1 MSVRVAVDL
10 RRAYL
15 IAAEALRDNPGQ
27 WNAYNSSGNCVVLAG
42 PGSGKTK
49 TLTIKLARM
58 LAEDVCPPRG
68 IACLTYNT
76 ECVRDLKRKLI
87 KLGIEERQDFFIGT
101 VHSFCLQNVVLPYG
115 LLTNLDLPNPL
126 TIALPSDQKKFFE
139 RAFAKVKGSSEDPR
153 PWKTKCD
160 YYRRTNLDRNSREW
174 HAEEAT
180 AKIIE
185 TYEKEL
191 RLNGMIDFDDMVLL
205 GMRLIECMPW
215 VRKALSARFPILVVD
230 EYQDLGVPLHRIV
243 KSLYLS
249 GNIRLFAVGDPDQS
263 IYGFTGARPELLG
276 ELARLEGVETIP
288 LHFNYRCGNAII
300 QASEIALGEARN
312 YKGKDGH
319 IGSIEFHCCP
329 KGIDEQA
336 ATICNK
342 IIPDA
347 LKIRKSCTFGDIAV
361 LYLDK
366 NDGDIIA
373 EHAKSAG
380 IKFIR
385 IDRGAPYRKT
395 PLIHWLE
402 DCALW
407 CSGGWKEGVPSLSTL
422 IRSWIWFNKSLISE
436 QEQHLLK
443 TSLVSF
449 LATHRSPDLS
459 LIEWLSEFDRICI
472 YLTLQRELILR
483 DEAEAFSKLLNAC
496 KKGSILA
503 DLTVASFARQGGSK
517 DNLNLITLH
526 SAKGLEFDVVVM
538 MGMDQGRIPSWT
550 ARSTEDKKES
560 RRLFYVGLTRA
571 KHEVHLTYSCFT
583 VSPNGYRFKKGPSEF
598 LLEIQKSLNDSA

>member
-1 MSVRVAVDL
+1 MSLYSAVDL

-27 WNAYNSSGNCVVLAG
+27 WKAYNSDGSCVVLAG

-58 LAEDVCPPRG
+58 LAEDICSPRG

-87 KLGIEERQDFFIGT
+87 HLGIEECQEFFIGT
-101 VHSFCLQNVVLPYG
+101 VHSFCLQHILLPYG
-115 LLTNLDLPNPL
+115 QLASLDLPDPL
-126 TIALPSDQKKFFE
+126 RIALTSEQKRIFE
-139 RAFAKVKGSSEDPR
+139 RVIRKARGPSEDPR
-153 PWKTKCD
+153 PLRTKCD
-160 YYRRTNLDRNSREW
+160 HYRRINLDRDSNGW
-174 HAEEAT
+174 HKEEAI
-180 AKIIE
+180 AEVIE
-185 TYEKEL
+185 TYEREL

-205 GMRLIECMPW
+205 GMRLIETMPW
-215 VRKALSARFPILVVD
+215 VRKALCARFPILVVD

-263 IYGFTGARPELLG
+263 IYGFTGAKPELLG
-276 ELARLEGVETIP
+276 ELSHLEGIETIP
-288 LHFNYRCGNAII
+288 LSFNYRCGKIII
-300 QASEIALGEARN
+300 QASEIALGETRS
-312 YKGKDGH
+312 YEGKGGH
-319 IGSIEFHCCP
+319 IGLIEFHCCP
-329 KGIDEQA
+329 MGIEEQA
-336 ATICNK
+336 SMICNK

-347 LKIRKSCTFGDIAV
+347 LKSRMGRTFGDIAI

-373 EHAKSAG
+373 EQARLAG

-385 IDRGAPYRKT
+385 NDRGAPYRKT

-407 CSGGWKEGVPSLSTL
+407 CSGGWKKGVPSLSNL
-422 IRSWIWFNKSLISE
+422 ILTWIWFNKSLISE
-436 QEQHLLK
+436 QEQHSLK
-443 TSLVSF
+443 TSLVKF
-449 LATHRSPDLS
+449 LASHRFPNLP
-459 LIEWLSEFDRICI
+459 LMEWLSAFDSVCI
-472 YLTLQRELILR
+472 HQTLQRELILR
-483 DEAEAFSKLLNAC
+483 DEAEAFGKLLNAC
-496 KKGSILA
+496 KQGNTLA
-503 DLTVASFARQGGSK
+503 DFTVASFSRQGGSK
-517 DNLNLITLH
+517 ENLNLITLH

-538 MGMDQGRIPSWT
+538 MGMDEGRIPPYT
-550 ARSTEDKKES
+550 ARSAEEKRES

-571 KHEVHLTYSCFT
+571 KHEVHLTYSGFT
-583 VSPNGYRFKKGPSEF
+583 TSPYGYRFNKGPSEF
-598 LLEIQKSLNDSA
+598 LLEIQKYMNA